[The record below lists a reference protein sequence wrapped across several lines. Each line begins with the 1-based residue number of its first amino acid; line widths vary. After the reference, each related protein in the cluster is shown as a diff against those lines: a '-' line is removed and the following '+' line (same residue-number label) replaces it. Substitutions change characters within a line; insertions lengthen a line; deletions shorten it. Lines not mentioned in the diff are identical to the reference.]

1 MNEYLLVNG
10 GYPLKGELVVSGSK
24 NGGLYT
30 IAASLL
36 TSSPVIIH
44 NIPEIVDV
52 SEMAAVCRS
61 IGSHVEIDGTTLQ
74 IHTPSISSNSPP
86 TDLVAA
92 LRASFW

>member
-36 TSSPVIIH
+36 TSST
-44 NIPEIVDV
+44 
-52 SEMAAVCRS
+52 SS
-61 IGSHVEIDGTTLQ
+61 I
-74 IHTPSISSNSPP
+74 
-86 TDLVAA
+86 A
-92 LRASFW
+92 W